1 MIKNKLSK
9 ALALAAGTFLLGMT
23 SASFAADKHVAITQ
37 IVEHPA
43 LDATRQGVKDELEA
57 QGFVEGTNLK
67 WSYESAQGAPAT
79 ASQIAKKFAGENPD
93 VVVGIATPSAQA
105 LAASARGIPLVY
117 SAVTDPV
124 GAKLVKSVTEGNKNA
139 TGVSDLSP
147 IKAQMELVKQI
158 VPTAKRL
165 GVIYNP
171 GETNSVVLVEL
182 VKKYAPELGMT
193 VVEGSSPK
201 SSDVLAAAR
210 SLVGKVD
217 AIYIPT
223 DNTVVSAFESVVK
236 VAYAA
241 KIPVIAADTDSVKR
255 GAAAALGFN
264 YYDLGRQT
272 GKIVVSILKGQKT
285 IDIIPQGVSKTELYV
300 NPESALKMGI
310 RLSKEF
316 VASAKVV
323 ISEESLK
330 AEMEAAAKAKADA
343 AAKVESDKE
352 MAMAKEAAD
361 KAVEVAKEAAAKAE
375 EVAKEVAD
383 AAVEAAKEA
392 ATAETK

>member
-9 ALALAAGTFLLGMT
+9 AFTLAAGTLLLGMT

-43 LDATRQGVKDELEA
+43 LDAARKGVKDELAA
-57 QGFVEGTNLK
+57 QGYVEGENLK

-117 SAVTDPV
+117 SAVTDPI

-158 VPTAKRL
+158 VPNAKRL

-182 VKKYAPELGMT
+182 VKKYAPELGMK

-223 DNTVVSAFESVVK
+223 DNTVVSAFESVIK

-255 GAAAALGFN
+255 GASAALGFN

-323 ISEESLK
+323 VSEESIK
-330 AEMEAAAKAKADA
+330 AEAEAAAKAEADA
-343 AAKVESDKE
+343 AAKVEADK
-352 MAMAKEAAD
+352 AAVAKEAAD
-361 KAVEVAKEAAAKAE
+361 KVAAEKAEAMAEEAKKAAAAMTEK
-375 EVAKEVAD
+375 K
-383 AAVEAAKEA
+383 
-392 ATAETK
+392 

>member
-9 ALALAAGTFLLGMT
+9 ALTLAAGTLLLGLT
-23 SASFAADKHVAITQ
+23 TASFANDKHVAITQ

-43 LDATRQGVKDELEA
+43 LDAARKGVKDELEA
-57 QGFVEGTNLK
+57 QGYVEGENLK

-79 ASQIAKKFAGENPD
+79 ASQIAKKFAGEAPD

-105 LAASARGIPLVY
+105 LAASARGIPLVF

-124 GAKLVKSVTEGNKNA
+124 GAKLVKSMTEGNKNA

-147 IKAQMELVKQI
+147 IKAHMELVKQI
-158 VPTAKRL
+158 VPTAKKL

-171 GETNSVVLVEL
+171 AEANSVVLIDL
-182 VKKYAPELGMT
+182 VKQFAPEVGLL
-193 VVEGSSPK
+193 VVEASSPK

-223 DNTVVSAFESVVK
+223 DNTVVSAFESVIK
-236 VAYAA
+236 VSYEA

-285 IDIIPQGVSKTELYV
+285 IDLIPQGVSKTELYV

-310 RLSKEF
+310 RLAREF
-316 VASAKVV
+316 VGSAKVV
-323 ISEESLK
+323 VSAESLAAEAAAEAAKK
-330 AEMEAAAKAKADA
+330 AEMEAA
-343 AAKVESDKE
+343 
-352 MAMAKEAAD
+352 
-361 KAVEVAKEAAAKAE
+361 
-375 EVAKEVAD
+375 
-383 AAVEAAKEA
+383 EAAK
-392 ATAETK
+392 